1 MRPPAAIEECHTVH
15 SVSCFSGFATLLLMR
30 APLLPPV
37 FPLPVTASVLA
48 FMAIAV
54 DVTGTTCLTT
64 ALGALVLVLLSRTS
78 ARGWNRHA
86 DQLLDVAQECGLFR
100 IAERYRHA
108 LCSGAGRT
116 ADPVHV
122 GFWHVG
128 QIEID
133 YVTDAVDVD
142 A

>member
-30 APLLPPV
+30 APLLLPV

-86 DQLLDVAQECGLFR
+86 DQLLDVAQGKNAVSSASQSD
-100 IAERYRHA
+100 IATPSAPAR
-108 LCSGAGRT
+108 
-116 ADPVHV
+116 
-122 GFWHVG
+122 
-128 QIEID
+128 
-133 YVTDAVDVD
+133 AVRPIRCT
-142 A
+142 